1 MVNRQIVDKRTKS
14 TEICVCGGGPTGFAA
29 AIAAARSGRQ
39 VIILAPETAIPPAR
53 TAALLEGS
61 VRFLR
66 EHEAWRPDEL
76 DGAPLRSM
84 RLIDDT
90 GNLIR
95 APEVTFHASE
105 IGLEAFGYN
114 VPNARLVASLRDLAG
129 NYENIEIIDEK
140 ASGITMEGGGAR
152 IETESGMTIACALIV
167 AADGAKSASRH
178 AAGIEARSWS
188 YPQSALIGT
197 VNVEFPHGG
206 TSTEFHTRSGPF
218 TIVPLQQNRMSFVWM
233 QSPESADHAAD
244 MPLEEFNR
252 LMERQAH
259 SIHGRMSVDS
269 ERLAL
274 PLHGLLSER
283 FAAHRVMLV
292 GEAAHVFPPIGAQGL
307 NLGLRDV
314 MTFERIVRRYGSD
327 PGSDAALQAYQSG
340 RQGDVRSRTYAVDL
354 FNRSL
359 LSPFLPVHLLR
370 SSGLSLASAVPAF
383 RHLLMRQG
391 LSSRTAAP

>member
-1 MVNRQIVDKRTKS
+1 MGRQAKD

-29 AIAAARSGRQ
+29 AIAAARNGRK
-39 VIILAPETAIPPAR
+39 VIILAPKAAIPPSR

-61 VRFLR
+61 VQFLR
-66 EHEAWRPDEL
+66 SQDAWLPEQL

-114 VPNARLVASLRDLAG
+114 VPNARLVASLRDVA
-129 NYENIEIIDEK
+129 ESSEHIEIVEEK
-140 ASGITMEGGGAR
+140 AERIDLENGRAR
-152 IETESGMTIACALIV
+152 IETESGSVITCALIV
-167 AADGAKSASRH
+167 AADGTHSLARQ
-178 AAGIEARSWS
+178 AAGIEVRQWS

-197 VNVEFPHGG
+197 VEVEFPHGG

-218 TIVPLQQNRMSFVWM
+218 TLVPLAQRRMSFVWM
-233 QSPESADHAAD
+233 QSPEHAEDRAT
-244 MPLEEFNR
+244 MPAEPFNR
-252 LMERQAH
+252 LLECHAH
-259 SIHGRMSVDS
+259 SIHGRMNAGPD
-269 ERLAL
+269 RHAL
-274 PLHGLLSER
+274 PLHGQLAES
-283 FAAHRVMLV
+283 FAANRIMLV

-314 MTFERIVRRYGSD
+314 MTFERVLRRHAHD
-327 PGSDAALQAYQSG
+327 PGSDAALQAYQNG
-340 RQGDVRSRTYAVDL
+340 RQRDVRSRTYAVDL

-383 RHLLMRQG
+383 RQLLMRQG
-391 LSSRTAAP
+391 LSRRTAAL

>member
-1 MVNRQIVDKRTKS
+1 MTDKRMKN

-29 AIAAARSGRQ
+29 AIAAAQTGRQ

-66 EHEAWRPDEL
+66 EHDAWEPERL

-114 VPNARLVASLRDLAG
+114 VPNARLVASLRVLADG
-129 NYENIEIIDEK
+129 YENIEIIEEK
-140 ASGITMEGGGAR
+140 SSGIALKGGRANV
-152 IETESGMTIACALIV
+152 ETESGTEISCTLIV
-167 AADGAKSASRH
+167 AADGARSPARQ
-178 AAGIEARSWS
+178 AAGIEVRNWS

-197 VNVEFPHGG
+197 VEVEFSHGG
-206 TSTEFHTRSGPF
+206 TSTEFHTRAGPF
-218 TIVPLQQNRMSFVWM
+218 TLVPLPQNRMSFVWM
-233 QSPESADHAAD
+233 QSPEATERAAE
-244 MPLEEFNR
+244 MPLDEFNR

-269 ERLAL
+269 ERLGL
-274 PLHGLLSER
+274 PLHGLLAER
-283 FAAHRVMLV
+283 FAANRIMLV

-314 MTFERIVRRYGSD
+314 MTFERVLRRHGSD
-327 PGSDAALQAYQSG
+327 PGSDAALQAYQIG
-340 RQGDVRSRTYAVDL
+340 RQSDVRSRTYAVDL

-391 LSSRTAAP
+391 LSGRTAAI